1 MAILLVFIGGGI
13 GSVLRFLM
21 NELFAK
27 ILTPGESALAHST
40 LAVNVIG
47 SFSAG
52 ILLFLSI
59 NHMDFSDAKRLFFM
73 VGICGG
79 FTTFSGVSVELFKM
93 LQNGDTLKAF
103 CYICVSVIVSLAV
116 TAVGFFSVKTFV

>member
-52 ILLFLSI
+52 VLLFLAA
-59 NHMDFSDAKRLFFM
+59 NNMDFSDAKRLFFM
-73 VGICGG
+73 VGVCGG
-79 FTTFSGVSVELFKM
+79 FTTFSGVSAELFKM
-93 LQNGDTLKAF
+93 LQHGDAVKAL
-103 CYICVSVIVSLAV
+103 CYISISVVVSLAA
-116 TAVGFFSVKTFV
+116 TAAGFFSAKSVL